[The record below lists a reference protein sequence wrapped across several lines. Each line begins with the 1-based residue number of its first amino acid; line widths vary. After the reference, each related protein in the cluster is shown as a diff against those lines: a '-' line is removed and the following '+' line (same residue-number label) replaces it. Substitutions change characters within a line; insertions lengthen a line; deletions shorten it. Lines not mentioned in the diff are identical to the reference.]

1 MLPGEVTMVKTVQN
15 VKNSLKFKAQ
25 VKPNLISVRI
35 GVKKYVL
42 PVEARVLS
50 SGEYMFLSFP
60 ACSELFKITD
70 KKLVSMDAEADATE
84 AFNALNPGKKRGR
97 RRSSANAL
105 PDQIA
110 QALKNIPDG
119 YRLGY
124 DASGT
129 PRLVRTRIRKTKKS

>member
-1 MLPGEVTMVKTVQN
+1 MIAGEVNMVKTVQN

-25 VKPNLISVRI
+25 VKPNLVSVRI

-42 PVEARVLS
+42 PIEARVLS

-60 ACSELFKITD
+60 ACSELFKIAD
-70 KKLVSMDAEADATE
+70 KKLVPMEASADATD
-84 AFNALNPGKKRGR
+84 AFAALNPGKKRGR
-97 RRSSANAL
+97 RKAATSVL
-105 PDQIA
+105 PDHLA

-124 DASGT
+124 DANGV
-129 PRLVRTRIRKTKKS
+129 PRLVRTRTRRKK

>member
-1 MLPGEVTMVKTVQN
+1 MVKTVQN

-70 KKLVSMDAEADATE
+70 KKLVPMDAEADATE
-84 AFNALNPGKKRGR
+84 AYDALNPGKKRGR
-97 RRSSANAL
+97 KRSATSVL
-105 PDQIA
+105 PDHIA
-110 QALKNIPDG
+110 QALKNIPEG

-124 DASGT
+124 DANGT
-129 PRLVRTRIRKTKKS
+129 PRLVRKRVRKSKKA